1 MPPPYPRIWL
11 GDRDIVHVEFA
22 PHSQISLQV
31 IQQAC
36 QKRFE
41 LNDEPSPVLILAKN
55 VSGYDIDATLYLS
68 NEAVKKANNAYAIVT
83 DTFLTDFIAREFV
96 KYHKPPCP
104 VQIFKQEEDA
114 IEWLSGFIE

>member
-1 MPPPYPRIWL
+1 MLPPYPRVWL
-11 GDRDIVHVEFA
+11 GDRNIVQVEFA
-22 PHSQISLQV
+22 PHSQISLQK

-36 QKRFE
+36 KKRLE
-41 LNDEPSPVLILAKN
+41 IVDKPSPVLIRATN

-68 NEAVKKANNAYAIVT
+68 NQAVKNANTAYAIVT

-104 VQIFKQEEDA
+104 VQIFEQEQDA
-114 IEWLSGFIE
+114 IEWLAEFIE